1 MVAGQKHPYTA
12 PHLGMPVTQPVQA
25 GLEAVKERVY
35 APVADALDQV
45 VLNITSVPVGHNRHP
60 PEIEERLAHVLSA
73 PGKRVRPATTLLV
86 SKLWGRPVDERT
98 VNMATAV
105 ELLHIA
111 TLVHDDTVDR
121 ADTRR
126 GRATASN
133 LWGGA
138 VAVLLGDY
146 VFASSAIFV
155 CETNSVRL
163 IKRFAETIRELARGE
178 LHELLDAWQPD
189 VSRGDYFRRIYDK
202 TASLF
207 STAAESGA
215 VLGEADE
222 EDIARLKQF
231 GYNVG
236 MAFQVQDDV
245 LDFESTSSKLGKPAE
260 HDLAEGVLT
269 LPAIIALEGGQ
280 ARQVLLD
287 YLAAPQD
294 ARVSLLPKAVTAIRK
309 SGALDEARAA
319 ANDFSAKAEAALMP
333 LAESAERE
341 SLLTLA
347 ESLLRRRS

>member
-1 MVAGQKHPYTA
+1 MIAGEKQPYAA
-12 PHLGMPVTQPVQA
+12 PRTGMPLRQPVQT
-25 GLEAVKERVY
+25 GLEAVMERIY
-35 APVADALDQV
+35 APVADALDHV
-45 VLNITSVPVGHNRHP
+45 VLNIASVPVGSDRHP

-73 PGKRVRPATTLLV
+73 PGKRVRPATTLLA
-86 SKLWGRPVDERT
+86 STLWGRPVDERS

-126 GRATASN
+126 GRATASS
-133 LWGGA
+133 LWGGT

-146 VFASSAIFV
+146 VFATSAIFV

-178 LHELLDAWQPD
+178 LHELLDAWQPT
-189 VSRGDYFRRIYDK
+189 VSREDYFRRIYDK

-222 EDIARLKQF
+222 EDIARLKEY

-236 MAFQVQDDV
+236 MAFQVHDDV
-245 LDFESTSSKLGKPAE
+245 LDFESTSSELGKPAQ

-269 LPAIIALEGGQ
+269 LPAIIALEGGP

-287 YLAAPQD
+287 YFAAPQD
-294 ARVSLLPKAVTAIRK
+294 ARVSMLPKAVAAIRK
-309 SGALDEARAA
+309 SGAVDEARAV
-319 ANDFSAKAEAALMP
+319 ANDFSAKAGAALSP
-333 LAESAERE
+333 LEESAERE
-341 SLLTLA
+341 ALLTLA
-347 ESLLRRRS
+347 ASLVWRRS